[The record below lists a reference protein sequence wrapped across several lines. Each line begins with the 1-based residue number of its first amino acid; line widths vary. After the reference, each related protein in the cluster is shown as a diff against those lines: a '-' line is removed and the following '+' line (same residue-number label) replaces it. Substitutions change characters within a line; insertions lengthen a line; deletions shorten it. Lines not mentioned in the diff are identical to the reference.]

1 MFNYVSGNLIFAE
14 DTHPEV
20 VFSRHSRLAFTEIT
34 SYKADPSLKWLAIT
48 GLTPEV
54 GLNSHI
60 QGAHCQGKV
69 LEICFRRKSG
79 NSVKWSGK
87 LENLQKSG
95 KSQGI
100 MKSLFV
106 QPIKTGRH

>member
-1 MFNYVSGNLIFAE
+1 MYLNLLFAE

-54 GLNSHI
+54 GLKSHI
-60 QGAHCQGKV
+60 QGAHGQGKV
-69 LEICFRRKSG
+69 WEICFFFKVRRKSR

-100 MKSLFV
+100 MKS
-106 QPIKTGRH
+106 